1 MTPIGAA
8 ARTTRESKR
17 RSRSAIGATAG
28 RIHRAGTSRN
38 GGHRR
43 RAQATM
49 RSCRRLSIAALR
61 LPGIARG
68 YALASLNGDDAT
80 PRPRSRASADRA
92 APARPP
98 LPPGRSGP
106 LGATPCCSSCLAA
119 KATVLELPPIGSSH
133 APMSGP
139 RTGYN
144 GSGQVALLFVV
155 RYEHGRSH
163 REDARSPTMAGAPED
178 PRVPPAPSRGI
189 VEPGLQ
195 LATAQRAT
203 PGSSYPPSAP
213 KGTNASLS
221 RALSRSRSSSGSP
234 RTNIANGPPTSTS
247 HCS

>member
-61 LPGIARG
+61 PPGIARG

-80 PRPRSRASADRA
+80 PRPRTHASADRA

-106 LGATPCCSSCLAA
+106 LARRRAARLASLRQRRCSSSLRSGARTRRCRGHAPDTTGPAKWRFCSSSDTSTADRTARTLAPRPWQERPRIRA
-119 KATVLELPPIGSSH
+119 YRPLRHAGSSN
-133 APMSGP
+133 PVFSSRP
-139 RTGYN
+139 RRERR
-144 GSGQVALLFVV
+144 LEV
-155 RYEHGRSH
+155 RTHRRRRRGR
-163 REDARSPTMAGAPED
+163 T
-178 PRVPPAPSRGI
+178 PP
-189 VEPGLQ
+189 
-195 LATAQRAT
+195 
-203 PGSSYPPSAP
+203 
-213 KGTNASLS
+213 
-221 RALSRSRSSSGSP
+221 
-234 RTNIANGPPTSTS
+234 
-247 HCS
+247 